1 MKCVFC
7 KEGKTYPQRVTVE
20 RHTRAGQPIAV
31 IRNFPAEV
39 CEVCGEEYYLAKDL
53 RKAERLL
60 AKSPV
65 KVARVPVYDLH
76 P

>member
-7 KEGKTYPQRVTVE
+7 KQGRTRPQKVTVE
-20 RHTRAGQPIAV
+20 RHNQAGEPIAV
-31 IRNFPAEV
+31 IHNFPAEV
-39 CEVCGEEYYLAKDL
+39 CEVCGEEYYSAKDWQ
-53 RKAERLL
+53 KAERLL
-60 AKSPV
+60 AKSPI

>member
-7 KEGKTYPQRVTVE
+7 KQGRTRPQKVTVE
-20 RHTRAGQPIAV
+20 RHNQAGEPIVV
-31 IRNFPAEV
+31 IHNFPAEV
-39 CEVCGEEYYLAKDL
+39 CEVCGEEYYSAKDW

-60 AKSPV
+60 AKSPI